1 MIRRPNAVD
10 FWRGFALVTI
20 FINHIPGIYYEAFT
34 HRNVSLSDSADLF
47 VFLAGWALRLTVG
60 RVDADLPL
68 SHVALRLSGRAMTL
82 YAAQL
87 MIEIIAI
94 AMLATSAR
102 LLDNPLLIE
111 WHNAAAVFY
120 NPVDAHIGL
129 ALLSHQLGYFDIL
142 PLYVVLML
150 IAPLIATIHRLA
162 PAWLLPISL
171 AVYLTA
177 LVFQINIPT
186 WPEKGEWFFNPL
198 CWQLVF
204 VLGFIMARERGPG
217 ALVRKHIK
225 VLRLISLPIVIGGAL
240 MMWFDWFPDPT
251 KVPGPPLLFAA
262 YKPYMTPM
270 RLIQFLALVTVF
282 SAFYPIIERWLP
294 RLVGFLTMLGRNSL
308 NVFCVGSLLSL
319 AGQIVRF
326 YFEGGLAIDTAMVV
340 IGIALLGVTACA
352 SEWRDRLSEKKP

>member
-34 HRNVSLSDSADLF
+34 HRNVSISDSADLF

-60 RVDADLPL
+60 RADGDVPI
-68 SHVALRLSGRAMTL
+68 SHLVFRLSGRAMTL
-82 YAAQL
+82 YAAQM

-94 AMLATSAR
+94 AMLAVSAR
-102 LLDNPLLIE
+102 LLDNPLLLE

-120 NPVDAHIGL
+120 NPVDTHIGL

-162 PAWLLPISL
+162 PNWLLPISA

-177 LVFQINIPT
+177 LIFQLNIPT
-186 WPEKGEWFFNPL
+186 WPEQGEWFFNPL
-198 CWQLVF
+198 CWQFVF
-204 VLGFIMARERGPG
+204 VLGFMMARERGPG
-217 ALVRKHIK
+217 ALVRRHIGL
-225 VLRLISLPIVIGGAL
+225 LRLISVPIVIAGGFIV
-240 MMWFDWFPDPT
+240 WFSWWPDPT
-251 KVPGPPLLFAA
+251 DVPGPTLLFVAF
-262 YKPYMTPM
+262 KTYMTPM
-270 RLIQFLALVTVF
+270 RLIQFLALVAVF
-282 SAFYPIIERWLP
+282 SACFPAIAHWLP
-294 RLVGFLTMLGRNSL
+294 RLVTFLTMLGRNSL

-319 AGQIVRF
+319 AGQIIRF
-326 YFEGGLAIDTAMVV
+326 YFEGGLAIDTVMVV
-340 IGIALLGVTACA
+340 IGIALLGLTAWA
-352 SEWRDRLSEKKP
+352 SEWRDRLGEKRT